1 MAELVLRGRRV
12 TARFKRD
19 AVLLERAWRRSRIRI
34 PLAAIETVRTRGRA
48 GQDSRA
54 GTTGGPKPRVTEI
67 VLTSASASTDPVV
80 YPLSSPSAEAAQAFA
95 SAVTAAL
102 PVRDATQPR
111 VNGAAL
117 VTTEPRP
124 SAKKLKEHWLTAA
137 QDWAPH
143 LAVGAL
149 FVLGL
154 ALPSATGDWELV
166 KLWAVLFTPFLTGCA
181 IALPVYRTTVDWWL
195 LRRRG
200 ITVVATFKENCYG
213 TGTDG
218 ETTVTKVYTFTDAS
232 GTMRTYSGG
241 GGRLV
246 ATDPARIEVTYDP
259 YDQDRIAA
267 RKGPAIRAFLFLA
280 YVFLGL
286 PITALTVAYPLV
298 FFVAVLMSL

>member
-1 MAELVLRGRRV
+1 MTELVLRGRRV

-54 GTTGGPKPRVTEI
+54 STTGGFKPRVTEI

-80 YPLSSPSAEAAQAFA
+80 YTLSSLSAEAAQAFV

-102 PVRDATQPR
+102 PVRDAAQPR
-111 VNGAAL
+111 TDGAEL
-117 VTTEPRP
+117 VTTEPRL
-124 SAKKLKEHWLTAA
+124 SAETRKDRWQTVA
-137 QDWAPH
+137 QDRAH
-143 LAVGAL
+143 LLGLGAL

-154 ALPSATGDWELV
+154 ALASATGDWVLV
-166 KLWAVLFTPFLTGCA
+166 TFWVAFFTPFLVGCA
-181 IALPVYRTTVDWWL
+181 IALIVCRTTVDWWL
-195 LRRRG
+195 LRHRG
-200 ITVVATFKENCYG
+200 ITVVATFKEKVYG

-232 GTMRTYSGG
+232 GTERTYRGG
-241 GGRLV
+241 RGRLV

-267 RKGPAIRAFLFLA
+267 RNGPAVRAFSFLA
-280 YVFLGL
+280 YALLGL
-286 PITALTVAYPLV
+286 PASALAVAYPLV
-298 FFVAVLMSL
+298 FFAVMLMNL